1 MLNPEKILL
10 SVFAPEGRDNPYPAL
25 AGLREVAP
33 VYYSVTI
40 GSHFLTTF
48 AGCQS
53 VLTGPDFLVP
63 DREWCERRIPEGI
76 GRPAADFFYSSMLAT
91 NHDAHDRLRRLV
103 VRELSARRVAAL
115 RARVEELGAELLDA
129 FAEAAA
135 GGAVADFHE
144 LVALPLPVAMVGELI
159 GVPRADQ
166 QGLGLLG
173 DDAARLLEP
182 VRTPEDWARAD
193 RGVGGLR
200 TYFAGLLHERRSRP
214 ADDLASAL
222 AVGPLTDSAGLTD
235 DELVDVLVLMFAAGF
250 ETTAAML
257 GMAVHALLSHPEQWA
272 LLRRRP
278 ELVPA
283 ALEESLR
290 WDAPVPMTERITARA
305 TEVAGVPLP
314 AGASVIAVMAAAHR
328 DPEVFADPDAF
339 TIGRPDGR
347 VLSFSAGAHYCVG
360 TALARLEGVVL
371 LRQLLHRLPRLT
383 PSGPPTRRTGDGL
396 RGFTRLPLA
405 LAG

>member
-1 MLNPEKILL
+1 M
-10 SVFAPEGRDNPYPAL
+10 
-25 AGLREVAP
+25 
-33 VYYSVTI
+33 
-40 GSHFLTTF
+40 TTF

-53 VLTGPDFLVP
+53 ALTGPDFLVP
-63 DREWCERRIPEGI
+63 DREWCERRIPEGL

-91 NHDAHDRLRRLV
+91 NHAAHDRLRHLV

-115 RARVEELGAELLDA
+115 RVRAEELGAELLDA
-129 FAEAAA
+129 FAETAA
-135 GGAVADFHE
+135 GGAAADFHE
-144 LVALPLPVAMVGELI
+144 LVALPLPIAMVGELI

-166 QGLGLLG
+166 QGLALLG

-182 VRTPEDWARAD
+182 VRAPEDWARAD
-193 RGVGGLR
+193 RGVTGLR
-200 TYFAGLLHERRSRP
+200 EYFGGLLHERRSRP

-222 AVGPLTDSAGLTD
+222 AVRPTPDGTGLTD
-235 DELVDVLVLMFAAGF
+235 GELVDVLVLMFAAGF
-250 ETTAAML
+250 ETTVAML

-272 LLRRRP
+272 LLRSRP
-278 ELVPA
+278 ALVPA

-305 TEVAGVPLP
+305 TEVAGVALP
-314 AGASVIAVMAAAHR
+314 AGASVITVMAAAHR
-328 DPEVFADPDAF
+328 DPEAFADPDAF
-339 TIGRPDGR
+339 LIERTDGR

-360 TALARLEGVVL
+360 AALARLEGAVL

-383 PSGPPTRRTGDGL
+383 SAGPPTRRTGDGL